1 MSVPYVLQSL
11 CTFVLLFLSGKNY
24 FAYFVTRNGQL
35 WMEILELLYPCTI
48 FPFFFFSIFPFF
60 SPIHTI
66 LGIINSTLPACV
78 KVKIR

>member
-48 FPFFFFSIFPFF
+48 FPFFFFLFFLFSHPF
-60 SPIHTI
+60 I
-66 LGIINSTLPACV
+66 LFWGL
-78 KVKIR
+78 